1 MWVCVCV
8 HVCAEASVT
17 WRKLSERFSEV
28 VQFKLRNDLGT
39 ENGSISEEIVRNKKS
54 NRKNTGIEMDDG
66 FKKIMNTLQTPK

>member
-1 MWVCVCV
+1 MIFEKCCNFKKDQIIETDRNIVCVCVCVCV

-39 ENGSISEEIVRNKKS
+39 ENGSISEDIARNK
-54 NRKNTGIEMDDG
+54 
-66 FKKIMNTLQTPK
+66 